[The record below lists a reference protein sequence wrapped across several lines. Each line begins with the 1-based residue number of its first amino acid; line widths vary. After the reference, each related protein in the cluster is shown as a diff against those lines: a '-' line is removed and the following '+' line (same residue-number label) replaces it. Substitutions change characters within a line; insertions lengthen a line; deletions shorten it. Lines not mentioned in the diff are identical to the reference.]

1 MLIQKEFKPIV
12 PKFGLV
18 QECILSN
25 SNVDKSS
32 EMSDIF
38 HRAFQSLANL
48 QIVNG

>member
-1 MLIQKEFKPIV
+1 MLIQKQFQRIV

-32 EMSDIF
+32 KMSDIF
-38 HRAFQSLANL
+38 HRAFQSLTNL